1 MSNHPEPVNPP
12 VAPVAAIR
20 ASACE
25 SVVQVID
32 VPAELTRGS
41 AAQVSVAPQD
51 SSTNEPD
58 THCANEPCTHAF
70 LPSKVQTQYLCMT
83 KTRVLT
89 CARRARRQRSKL
101 SIQLL
106 SGLSIR

>member
-1 MSNHPEPVNPP
+1 MSDHPEPVSPP

-20 ASACE
+20 ASASE

-32 VPAELTRGS
+32 VPGELTRGS

-70 LPSKVQTQYLCMT
+70 LPSKGTDSVFMHDEDKSADLC
-83 KTRVLT
+83 KEN
-89 CARRARRQRSKL
+89 
-101 SIQLL
+101 
-106 SGLSIR
+106 